1 MEPPFLFSWFQKQL
15 KEHFLSIL
23 CWYFYLSHWK
33 MVLQKQLML
42 TLLVIIRLKCTF
54 KLYAFPTVVGTVF
67 SLLIICLAEWLF
79 HWSSLWLIETR
90 PHIFFWQ
97 PCYMWAPFTWFRQ
110 WPHGPT
116 FWPVIK
122 YCLYGGRK
130 YGFYSKLVASV
141 SDVSNTYLIASWY
154 FLSEGW
160 TGFTIKCQILQN
172 CLVH

>member
-1 MEPPFLFSWFQKQL
+1 MISKTVKRTFFINFVLIFLLATL
-15 KEHFLSIL
+15 KNGFARSVDA
-23 CWYFYLSHWK
+23 YF
-33 MVLQKQLML
+33 
-42 TLLVIIRLKCTF
+42 TFIIRLKCTF
-54 KLYAFPTVVGTVF
+54 KLYAFPTVVETVF
-67 SLLIICLAEWLF
+67 SLLTICLAKWLF

-97 PCYMWAPFTWFRQ
+97 SCYMWAHFTWFRQ

-116 FWPVIK
+116 SWPVIK
-122 YCLYGGRK
+122 YCSYGGRK

-160 TGFTIKCQILQN
+160 TGFTMECQILQK